1 MIDSKLH
8 PGMRDVLIVSRIS
21 LIITP
26 LNASY
31 VHKVEGNLIFAIRHR
46 VAYEIEVRKHLHAT

>member
-1 MIDSKLH
+1 
-8 PGMRDVLIVSRIS
+8 MRDALIVSRIS

-31 VHKVEGNLIFAIRHR
+31 VHKVERNLIFAIRHR